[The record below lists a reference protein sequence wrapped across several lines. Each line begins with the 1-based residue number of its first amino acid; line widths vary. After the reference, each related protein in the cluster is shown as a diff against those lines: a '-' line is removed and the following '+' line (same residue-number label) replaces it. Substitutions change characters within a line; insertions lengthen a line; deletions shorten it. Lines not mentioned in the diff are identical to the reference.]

1 MITGTFTRNLAA
13 LAAVAFLAA
22 GGLTATGAYAQ
33 TPSPSASPPAATP
46 APMPKAPRYDPAS
59 VEARIKRL
67 HDRLKITAAETEAWN
82 QVAQIMRDN
91 ARDLDTLVRA
101 RDHDARTMSAV
112 DNLRNYQK
120 IADAHAEG
128 LKKLVPAF
136 TTLYDAMPDSQK
148 AIADAVFGRRVRGHT
163 VAAKPGQG

>member
-13 LAAVAFLAA
+13 LTAVAFLTMGA
-22 GGLTATGAYAQ
+22 LTASGAQAQ
-33 TPSPSASPPAATP
+33 APSPSAAPPAATP
-46 APMPKAPRYDPAS
+46 APAPKAPRYDAAT

-67 HDRLKITAAETEAWN
+67 HDRLRITAAETELWN
-82 QVAQIMRDN
+82 QVAQVMRDN

-120 IADAHAEG
+120 IADAHADG

-136 TTLYDAMPDSQK
+136 TALYDAMPDSQK
-148 AIADAVFGRRVRGHT
+148 ATADAVFGRRVSGHA
-163 VAAKPGQG
+163 AAKPGKG

>member
-13 LAAVAFLAA
+13 LTALAFLTA
-22 GGLTATGAYAQ
+22 GGLAAPGAYAQ
-33 TPSPSASPPAATP
+33 APSPSAAPPAATP
-46 APMPKAPRYDPAS
+46 APAPKAQRYDAAT

-67 HDRLKITAAETEAWN
+67 RDRLKITAAETEAWN

-120 IADAHAEG
+120 IADAHADG

-136 TTLYDAMPDSQK
+136 AALYDAMPDSQK
-148 AIADAVFGRRVRGHT
+148 ATADGVFGRRVRGHT
-163 VAAKPGQG
+163 VAVMPGKG